1 MKKIFALILCLMLL
15 LVPLSVSAE
24 EVTEGENGGGVDSS
38 TYTDETPTE
47 EEIAPPET
55 SPEDGS
61 EEAVDKLPEAP
72 TDEGV
77 DTPPEQ
83 IPEETPKEEVPK
95 DTFEE
100 EVKTVTDNI
109 AKWLEENSG
118 FISLCITIIGYGIVS
133 LKKLGTFIKAAGVYN
148 KNTITIAKDSKAGM
162 ENAAEAINNA
172 ANAVLAYEAKI
183 NTLLEKY
190 EQAAEDKQKLEK
202 EVVEMR
208 EFFKIF
214 AESNVEFANELAE
227 LLGLSNI
234 PNYKKEEIGA
244 RHLARVTAILEAVKK
259 VESLAL
265 PAPVCEGVKE
275 DVGEEA

>member
-1 MKKIFALILCLMLL
+1 MKKIFALILCLMFL

-24 EVTEGENGGGVDSS
+24 EVTEVENGGEVDNS
-38 TYTDETPTE
+38 TSTDETPTE
-47 EEIAPPET
+47 EEIVPPET

-61 EEAVDKLPEAP
+61 EEAVDEPPEAP

-118 FISLCITIIGYGIVS
+118 FIGLVITIIGYGIVS
-133 LKKLGTFIKAAGVYN
+133 LKKLGTIIKSAGIFN
-148 KNTITIAKDSKAGM
+148 NNAITIAQNSKAGM

-190 EQAAEDKQKLEK
+190 EQAAEDKQKLGK

-244 RHLARVTAILEAVKK
+244 RHLAAVTAIHEAEKK
-259 VESLAL
+259 AESLAL

>member
-1 MKKIFALILCLMLL
+1 MLL
-15 LVPLSVSAE
+15 IAPLSVSAE
-24 EVTEGENGGGVDSS
+24 GAAEDTIVTEDEVTEEVPIEEEVAPPEEVPEDVPE
-38 TYTDETPTE
+38 ETPTE
-47 EEIAPPET
+47 
-55 SPEDGS
+55 
-61 EEAVDKLPEAP
+61 
-72 TDEGV
+72 
-77 DTPPEQ
+77 TPPEQ
-83 IPEETPKEEVPK
+83 ISEETPKEDVPK

-133 LKKLGTFIKAAGVYN
+133 LKKLGTIIKSAGIFN
-148 KNTITIAKDSKAGM
+148 NNAITIAKDSKAGM

-214 AESNVEFANELAE
+214 AESNIEFANELAE

-234 PNYKKEEIGA
+234 PNYKKEEIGS
-244 RHLARVTAILEAVKK
+244 RHLEAVKAILEAEKK
-259 VESLAL
+259 AESLAL